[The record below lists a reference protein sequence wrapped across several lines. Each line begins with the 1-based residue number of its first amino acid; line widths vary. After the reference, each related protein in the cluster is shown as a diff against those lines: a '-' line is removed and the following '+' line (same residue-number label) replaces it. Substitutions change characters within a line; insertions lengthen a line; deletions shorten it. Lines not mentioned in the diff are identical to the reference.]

1 VTSGGVVRRLLTRST
16 PRSLLGELPAE
27 VGALV
32 GVGFMVALG
41 YGLVAPA
48 LPLFARE
55 FGVGPTAAG
64 AVISAFA
71 FMRLI
76 MAPAAGPL
84 VNRLGERVLLATGI
98 GIVAVSSLLAG
109 FAQNYPQLLILRG
122 VGGLGSVLFSVS
134 AASLLVRVT
143 PSAQR
148 GRAQGAWAGAFLI
161 GLIAGPAV
169 GTVATW
175 SLRAPF
181 FLYAGTLTVAGSLAL
196 IRLRHSP
203 LAARPGTR
211 APVMPLSSALRS
223 RAYRAALAAGFVGDF
238 ALVGSR
244 SAVVP
249 QLVVDRLGLTTAWVY
264 AAFLVVSV
272 VSGLLLLPLGRV
284 ADTRGRRPV
293 ITLGLVLG
301 ALGFVLLAVLPAA
314 GGLLVGM
321 ALLGV
326 AGAADSVAPGAVM
339 GDVLGGR
346 GGSVV
351 AAFQMAGDLGA
362 VLGPVAGGFLIDAG
376 GYPAALVTTAAVTLA
391 PVLLVRFAPETLTTN
406 LPAVS
411 VSTSYE

>member
-1 VTSGGVVRRLLTRST
+1 MLRRLLTRST
-16 PRSLLGELPAE
+16 PRSLLGELPPE

-32 GVGFMVALG
+32 AVGFMVALG

-48 LPLFARE
+48 LPLFARQ
-55 FGVGPTAAG
+55 FHVGPTAAG

-71 FMRLI
+71 LMRLV

-84 VNRLGERVLLATGI
+84 VNRLGERVLLAAGI

-109 FAQNYPQLLILRG
+109 LSQNYLQLLVLRG

-169 GTVATW
+169 GTIATW

-181 FLYAGTLTVAGSLAL
+181 FIYAGTLTVAGSLAL
-196 IRLRHSP
+196 VRLRHSA
-203 LAARPGTR
+203 LAARPSGPT
-211 APVMPLSSALRS
+211 AVMPLSSALRS

-249 QLVVDRLGLTTAWVY
+249 QLVVDRLHLSTSWVY

-272 VSGLLLLPLGRV
+272 VSGLLLLPFGRV

-301 ALGFVLLAVLPAA
+301 AVGFVVLTVLPAA
-314 GGLLVGM
+314 GGLLLGM

-362 VLGPVAGGFLIDAG
+362 VLGPIVGGFLIDTG
-376 GYPAALVTTAAVTLA
+376 GYPAALLVTAVVTLT
-391 PVLLVRFAPETLTTN
+391 PVLLVRIAPETLRTN
-406 LPAVS
+406 IGSPGVLVDR
-411 VSTSYE
+411 E

>member
-1 VTSGGVVRRLLTRST
+1 LLRRST
-16 PRSLLGELPAE
+16 PRSLFGELPAE

-48 LPLFARE
+48 LPLFARQ

-71 FMRLI
+71 FMRLV

-84 VNRLGERVLLATGI
+84 VNRLGERLLLAAGI

-109 FAQNYPQLLILRG
+109 FAQNYPQLLVLRG

-181 FLYAGTLTVAGSLAL
+181 FIYAGTLTVAGSLAL
-196 IRLRHSP
+196 VRLRTSE
-203 LAARPGTR
+203 LAARPT
-211 APVMPLSSALRS
+211 APSAVMPLSSALRS

-249 QLVVDRLGLTTAWVY
+249 QLVVDRLGLSTSWVY
-264 AAFLVVSV
+264 AAFLVVSL
-272 VSGLLLLPLGRV
+272 VSGALLLPLGRV

-293 ITLGLVLG
+293 IAVGLVLG
-301 ALGFVLLAVLPAA
+301 ALGFALLAAIPAA
-314 GGLLVGM
+314 GGLLLGM

-362 VLGPVAGGFLIDAG
+362 VLGPVAGGFFIDHG
-376 GYPAALVTTAAVTLA
+376 GYATALSVSAAVTLA
-391 PVLLVRFAPETLTTN
+391 PVLLVRIAPETLARN
-406 LPAVS
+406 LPAARVS
-411 VSTSYE
+411 ADQE